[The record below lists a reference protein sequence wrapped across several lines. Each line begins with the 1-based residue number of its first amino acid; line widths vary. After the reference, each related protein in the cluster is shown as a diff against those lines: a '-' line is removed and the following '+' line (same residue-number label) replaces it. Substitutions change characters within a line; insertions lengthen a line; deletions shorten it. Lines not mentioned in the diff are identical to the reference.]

1 MDHIDQMDRS
11 TERIRVLVAD
21 DHPVFRRGMRAILG
35 AEPDTELVGEATDG
49 EEAVARA
56 LELCPDVI
64 VMDLN
69 MPKVTGIEATHQ
81 ILEASPNTAILM
93 LTMFEDDKS
102 IFAAMRAGAHGY
114 VLKGADGA
122 ETLRA
127 IHAVANGEA
136 IFSPT
141 ITQRLTGYFAAPGGE
156 PKTSSVQAFQSLTER
171 EHEILTLMAEG
182 YTNTA
187 IASRLYLS
195 PKTVRNYVSSI
206 FTKLEVSD
214 RSQAIVQA
222 RKAGLGTKGGSP

>member
-1 MDHIDQMDRS
+1 MSRATQ
-11 TERIRVLVAD
+11 RIRVLVAD

-49 EEAVARA
+49 EEAVRLA
-56 LELCPDVI
+56 LELRPDVI
-64 VMDLN
+64 LMDIN
-69 MPKVTGIEATHQ
+69 MPRVTGIEATRR
-81 ILEASPNTAILM
+81 ILEAKPETAILM

-136 IFSPT
+136 IFSPE
-141 ITQRLTGYFAAPGGE
+141 ITRRFTGYFAAPGGD
-156 PKTSSVQAFQSLTER
+156 PRTAAAQAFPSLTER
-171 EHEILTLMAEG
+171 EHEILSLMAGG

-195 PKTVRNYVSSI
+195 PKTVRNYVSNI
-206 FTKLEVSD
+206 FTKLQVSD
-214 RSQAIVQA
+214 RPQAIVRA
-222 RKAGLGTKGGSP
+222 REAGLGEERS

>member
-1 MDHIDQMDRS
+1 MDQP

-49 EEAVARA
+49 EEAIARA
-56 LELCPDVI
+56 LELRPDVI
-64 VMDLN
+64 LMDLN
-69 MPKVTGIEATHQ
+69 MPGVNGIEATRR
-81 ILEASPNTAILM
+81 ILEADTNISILM

-102 IFAAMRAGAHGY
+102 VFAAMRAGAHGY
-114 VLKGADGA
+114 VLKGADGT

-141 ITQRLTGYFAAPGGE
+141 ITRRLTGYFAAPGHDAKS
-156 PKTSSVQAFQSLTER
+156 PPVQAFPNLTER
-171 EHEILTLMAEG
+171 EHEILSLMAEG
-182 YTNTA
+182 YTNGA

-195 PKTVRNYVSSI
+195 PKTVRNYVSTI
-206 FTKLEVSD
+206 FTKLQVTD
-214 RSQAIVQA
+214 RSQAIIQA
-222 RKAGLGTKGGSP
+222 REAGLGTNGGSSR

>member
-1 MDHIDQMDRS
+1 MKRS
-11 TERIRVLVAD
+11 TDRIRVLVAD

-49 EEAVARA
+49 QEAVALA
-56 LELCPDVI
+56 LELRPDVI
-64 VMDLN
+64 LMDLN
-69 MPKVTGIEATHQ
+69 MPELTGIEATQ
-81 ILEASPNTAILM
+81 RILEANPDTAILM
-93 LTMFEDDKS
+93 LTMFEDDQS

-127 IHAVANGEA
+127 IHAAASGEA
-136 IFSPT
+136 IFSPA
-141 ITQRLTGYFAAPGGE
+141 ITRRLTEYFATPRQDRTTRSE
-156 PKTSSVQAFQSLTER
+156 QSFSNLTDR

-182 YTNTA
+182 YTNNA

-206 FTKLEVSD
+206 FTKLQVSD
-214 RSQAIVQA
+214 RSQAIIHA
-222 RKAGLGTKGGSP
+222 REAGLGTRGHSS

>member
-1 MDHIDQMDRS
+1 MMDELARS
-11 TERIRVLVAD
+11 GQRIRVLIAD

-49 EEAVARA
+49 EEAVALTLKLR
-56 LELCPDVI
+56 PDV
-64 VMDLN
+64 VLMDLN
-69 MPKVTGIEATHQ
+69 MPNVSGIEATRR
-81 ILEASPNTAILM
+81 ILEENPETAVLM

-102 IFAAMRAGAHGY
+102 IFAAIRAGAHGY

-127 IHAVANGEA
+127 IHAAASGEA

-141 ITQRLTGYFAAPGGE
+141 ITRRLTGYFAAPEGD
-156 PKTSSVQAFQSLTER
+156 PKTASAQAFPNLTER
-171 EHEILTLMAEG
+171 EHEILSLIAEG
-182 YTNTA
+182 YTNNA

-222 RKAGLGTKGGSP
+222 REAGLGAKGGSP

>member
-1 MDHIDQMDRS
+1 MVQIDQS
-11 TERIRVLVAD
+11 TRRIRVLVAD

-49 EEAVARA
+49 EEAIARA
-56 LELCPDVI
+56 LELRPDVI
-64 VMDLN
+64 LMDLN
-69 MPKVTGIEATHQ
+69 MPRLSGIEATRR
-81 ILEASPNTAILM
+81 ILEASPHTAILM

-102 IFAAMRAGAHGY
+102 ILAAMRAGAHGY

-141 ITQRLTGYFAAPGGE
+141 ITRRLTEYFATAGGDL
-156 PKTSSVQAFQSLTER
+156 KASSVQDFPNLTER
-171 EHEILTLMAEG
+171 EREILSLIAEG

-206 FTKLEVSD
+206 LTKLEVSD
-214 RSQAIVQA
+214 RSQAIVHA
-222 RKAGLGTKGGSP
+222 REAGLGTKRDTPS

>member
-1 MDHIDQMDRS
+1 MDRR

-56 LELCPDVI
+56 LELRPDVI
-64 VMDLN
+64 LMDLN
-69 MPKVTGIEATHQ
+69 MPRVSGIEATRR
-81 ILEASPNTAILM
+81 ILEANPDTAILM

-114 VLKGADGA
+114 VLKGADGT
-122 ETLRA
+122 EMLRA
-127 IHAVANGEA
+127 IHAVASGEA

-141 ITQRLTGYFAAPGGE
+141 ITRRLTQYFATPGGGL
-156 PKTSSVQAFQSLTER
+156 KTSSEQAFPNLSER
-171 EHEILTLMAEG
+171 EHEILTFMAEG
-182 YTNTA
+182 YTNNA

-222 RKAGLGTKGGSP
+222 REAGLGTKGGP

>member
-1 MDHIDQMDRS
+1 MEPS
-11 TERIRVLVAD
+11 TEPIRVLVAD

-35 AEPDTELVGEATDG
+35 AEPEIELVGEATDG
-49 EEAVARA
+49 EGAVALA
-56 LELCPDVI
+56 LELRPDVI
-64 VMDLN
+64 LMDLN
-69 MPKVTGIEATHQ
+69 MPGVSGIEATRRV
-81 ILEASPNTAILM
+81 LEVSPDVAVLM

-136 IFSPT
+136 IFSPE
-141 ITQRLTGYFAAPGGE
+141 ITRRFTGYFAAPGGD
-156 PKTSSVQAFQSLTER
+156 PRTAAAQVFPSLTER
-171 EHEILTLMAEG
+171 EHEILSLMAGG

-195 PKTVRNYVSSI
+195 PKTVRNYVSNI
-206 FTKLEVSD
+206 FTKLQVSD
-214 RSQAIVQA
+214 RPQAIVRA
-222 RKAGLGTKGGSP
+222 REAGLGEEGS

>member
-1 MDHIDQMDRS
+1 MEPS
-11 TERIRVLVAD
+11 TRAIRVLVAD

-35 AEPDTELVGEATDG
+35 AEPEIELVGEATDG
-49 EEAVARA
+49 EEAVALA
-56 LELCPDVI
+56 LELRPDV
-64 VMDLN
+64 VLMDLN
-69 MPKVTGIEATHQ
+69 MPGVTGIEATRRV
-81 ILEASPNTAILM
+81 LEASPGIGILM

-136 IFSPT
+136 IFSPE
-141 ITQRLTGYFAAPGGE
+141 ITRRLTGYFAAPDGE
-156 PKTSSVQAFQSLTER
+156 PRTAAAQAFPHLTER
-171 EHEILTLMAEG
+171 EHEILSLMAAG

-195 PKTVRNYVSSI
+195 PKTVRNYVSNI
-206 FTKLEVSD
+206 FTKLQVSD
-214 RSQAIVQA
+214 RPQAIVRA
-222 RKAGLGTKGGSP
+222 REAGLGENGG

>member
-1 MDHIDQMDRS
+1 MMDELARS
-11 TERIRVLVAD
+11 GQRIRVLVAD

-49 EEAVARA
+49 EEAVALTLKLR
-56 LELCPDVI
+56 PDV
-64 VMDLN
+64 VLMDLN
-69 MPKVTGIEATHQ
+69 MPNVSGIEATRR
-81 ILEASPNTAILM
+81 ILEENPETAVLM

-127 IHAVANGEA
+127 IHAAASGEA

-141 ITQRLTGYFAAPGGE
+141 ITRRLTEYFATPGGDHI
-156 PKTSSVQAFQSLTER
+156 SSMEQAFPNLTER
-171 EHEILTLMAEG
+171 EHEILALMAEG
-182 YTNTA
+182 YTNNA

-206 FTKLEVSD
+206 FTKLQVSD
-214 RSQAIVQA
+214 RSQAIIHA
-222 RKAGLGTKGGSP
+222 REAGLGTNGR

>member
-1 MDHIDQMDRS
+1 MDQKDS
-11 TERIRVLVAD
+11 LTERIRVLVAD

-49 EEAVARA
+49 EEAIARA
-56 LELCPDVI
+56 LELRPDVI
-64 VMDLN
+64 LMDLN
-69 MPKVTGIEATHQ
+69 MPGVNGIEATRR
-81 ILEASPNTAILM
+81 ILEAHPNISILM

-114 VLKGADGA
+114 VLKGADGT

-141 ITQRLTGYFAAPGGE
+141 ITRRLTGYFATPGSD
-156 PKTSSVQAFQSLTER
+156 PRTSSVQAFPNLTER
-171 EHEILTLMAEG
+171 EHEILSLMAEG
-182 YTNTA
+182 YTNGA

-195 PKTVRNYVSSI
+195 PKTVRNYVSTI
-206 FTKLEVSD
+206 FTKLNVTD
-214 RSQAIVQA
+214 RSQAIVHA
-222 RKAGLGTKGGSP
+222 RKAGLGTNGGSS

>member
-1 MDHIDQMDRS
+1 MDQPNN
-11 TERIRVLVAD
+11 RIRVLVAD

-35 AEPDTELVGEATDG
+35 AEPDTELVGEAMDG
-49 EEAVARA
+49 EEAVELA
-56 LELCPDVI
+56 LELSPHVI
-64 VMDLN
+64 LMDLN
-69 MPKVTGIEATHQ
+69 MPKVTGIEATRR
-81 ILEASPNTAILM
+81 ILEVSPNTAILM

-127 IHAVANGEA
+127 IHAVASGEA

-141 ITQRLTGYFAAPGGE
+141 ITRRLTGYFATPERDSKA
-156 PKTSSVQAFQSLTER
+156 TSVEVFANLTER
-171 EHEILTLMAEG
+171 EHEILSLIAEG
-182 YTNTA
+182 YTNNA

-206 FTKLEVSD
+206 FTKLQVAD
-214 RSQAIVQA
+214 RPQAIIRA
-222 RKAGLGTKGGSP
+222 REAGLGHEQA

>member
-1 MDHIDQMDRS
+1 MNQP
-11 TERIRVLVAD
+11 TEPIRVLVVD

-49 EEAVARA
+49 EEAIVRA
-56 LELCPDVI
+56 LELRPDVI
-64 VMDLN
+64 LMDLN
-69 MPKVTGIEATHQ
+69 MPSVTGIEATRR
-81 ILEASPNTAILM
+81 ILEASPDTAILM

-102 IFAAMRAGAHGY
+102 ILAAMRAGAHGY
-114 VLKGADGA
+114 VLKGADGS
-122 ETLRA
+122 EMLRA

-141 ITQRLTGYFAAPGGE
+141 ISRRLTGYFATPGADPE
-156 PKTSSVQAFQSLTER
+156 KSSVQAFPNLTER
-171 EHEILTLMAEG
+171 EHEILTLIAEG
-182 YTNTA
+182 YTNST

-206 FTKLEVSD
+206 FTKLGVSD

-222 RKAGLGTKGGSP
+222 REAGLGTGSGT

>member
-1 MDHIDQMDRS
+1 MMAEMERS
-11 TERIRVLVAD
+11 GERIRVLVAD

-35 AEPDTELVGEATDG
+35 AESGTELVGEATDG
-49 EEAVARA
+49 EEAAALA
-56 LELCPDVI
+56 LELRPDV
-64 VMDLN
+64 VLMDLN
-69 MPKVTGIEATHQ
+69 MPNANGIEATRR
-81 ILEASPNTAILM
+81 ILEANPETAVLM

-127 IHAVANGEA
+127 IQAAAGGEA

-141 ITQRLTGYFAAPGGE
+141 ITRRLTEYFAAPGQGAKAA
-156 PKTSSVQAFQSLTER
+156 PDHTFPDLTER
-171 EHEILTLMAEG
+171 EHEVLSLVAEG
-182 YTNTA
+182 YTNNA

-206 FTKLEVSD
+206 FTKLGVAD
-214 RSQAIVQA
+214 RSQAIVRA
-222 RKAGLGTKGGSP
+222 REAGLGN

>member
-1 MDHIDQMDRS
+1 MNQPTKHIS
-11 TERIRVLVAD
+11 VLVAN

-56 LELCPDVI
+56 LELRPDVI
-64 VMDLN
+64 LMDLN
-69 MPKVTGIEATHQ
+69 MPNVNGIEATRR
-81 ILEASPNTAILM
+81 ILDANPETAILM

-102 IFAAMRAGAHGY
+102 ILAAMRAGAHGY

-127 IHAVANGEA
+127 IHAAASGQA

-141 ITQRLTGYFAAPGGE
+141 ITRRLTEYFATPGGDS
-156 PKTSSVQAFQSLTER
+156 KASSVKAFPNLTER
-171 EHEILTLMAEG
+171 ERAILSLMAEG
-182 YTNTA
+182 YTNNA
-187 IASRLYLS
+187 IASQLYLS

-206 FTKLEVSD
+206 FTKLELSD
-214 RSQAIVQA
+214 RSQAIVHA
-222 RKAGLGTKGGSP
+222 REAGLGTQGSSSR

>member
-1 MDHIDQMDRS
+1 VEGS
-11 TERIRVLVAD
+11 TDRIRVLVAD

-49 EEAVARA
+49 EEAVALA
-56 LELCPDVI
+56 LQMQPDVI
-64 VMDLN
+64 LMDLN
-69 MPKVTGIEATHQ
+69 MPKLTGIEATQ
-81 ILEASPNTAILM
+81 RILETNPDTAILM

-114 VLKGADGA
+114 VLKGADGG

-127 IHAVANGEA
+127 IHAAASGEA

-141 ITQRLTGYFAAPGGE
+141 ITRRLTEYFA
-156 PKTSSVQAFQSLTER
+156 TSDRGNGTFSDQAFSNLTER
-171 EHEILTLMAEG
+171 EHEILSLMAEG
-182 YTNTA
+182 YTNNA

-206 FTKLEVSD
+206 FTKLQVSD
-214 RSQAIVQA
+214 RAQAIVYA
-222 RKAGLGTKGGSP
+222 REAGLGTKGHSS